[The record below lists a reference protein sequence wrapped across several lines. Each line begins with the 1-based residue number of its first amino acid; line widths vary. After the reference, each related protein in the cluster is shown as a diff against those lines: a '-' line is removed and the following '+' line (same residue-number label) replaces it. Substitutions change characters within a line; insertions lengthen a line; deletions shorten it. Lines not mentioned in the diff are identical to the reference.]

1 MPDKS
6 FTPAQRAAVC
16 EALIEQAM
24 QSMQLPRS
32 VAILAL
38 SVRDRHLTLRGM
50 PTQVEGVDFSI
61 DFAHKMNHP
70 DDVLH
75 EDDVAKLVVYLEGVD
90 ITEAKRRV
98 RERINDG
105 TWSVVTKH

>member
-1 MPDKS
+1 MPDNS

-61 DFAHKMNHP
+61 DFAHEMNHP
-70 DDVLH
+70 DDALH
-75 EDDVAKLVVYLEGVD
+75 EDDVAKLVVYLEDVELD
-90 ITEAKRRV
+90 EAKRRV
-98 RERINDG
+98 RERIDSG
-105 TWSVVTKH
+105 LWAVATKH